1 MTTHR
6 LAPYNAVGVFPSL
19 PAASDALDALSEA
32 GFSVDGELSLLGP
45 EHEMRP
51 AVDHITET
59 RGEAASGT
67 ATGLAV
73 GVGTGGAVGAALT
86 SLAAAAATAI
96 PGVGLAVGSA
106 ALIGAFSGAAG
117 GSTVGALMGLEAAG
131 RRSTMWQQ
139 TLSPLLSRVTDE
151 HIVLVSTHVDDQ
163 DRADEAH
170 AILDDRADEVH
181 LLEADVDYIPEVREA
196 NIGVTVPSGSADDP
210 GGVMGPGKDDHEL
223 PNA

>member
-6 LAPYNAVGVFPSL
+6 LAPYNVVGVFPSL
-19 PAASDALDALSEA
+19 PAASDTLDALSEA
-32 GFSVDGELSLLGP
+32 GFSTDGELSLLGP

-51 AVDHITET
+51 AVDHVTET

-67 ATGLAV
+67 ATGLAA
-73 GVGTGGAVGAALT
+73 GIGTGGAVGAALT
-86 SLAAAAATAI
+86 SLAAMAATAI
-96 PGVGLAVGSA
+96 PGVGLAIGSA
-106 ALIGAFSGAAG
+106 ALIGAVSGAAG

-151 HIVLVSTHVDDQ
+151 HVVLVAAHVDDQ
-163 DRADEAH
+163 DRTNEAQ
-170 AILDDRADEVH
+170 AILDERADEVH
-181 LLEADVDYIPEVREA
+181 LLEADVDYIPEVRKA
-196 NIGVTVPSGSADDP
+196 NIGVTVPSGSAEDP